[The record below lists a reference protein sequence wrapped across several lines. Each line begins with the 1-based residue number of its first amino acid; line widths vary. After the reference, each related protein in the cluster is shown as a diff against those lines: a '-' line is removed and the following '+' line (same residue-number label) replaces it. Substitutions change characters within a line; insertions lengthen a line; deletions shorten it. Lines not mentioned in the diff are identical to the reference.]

1 MRWTAI
7 RWTRPISHRN
17 QSSVE
22 CVARG
27 QRNFRFALRSPDG
40 AISGQKRVFWAVFG
54 VFRLPDKQDV
64 PGNQE
69 ATNQRPSLAQAWPL
83 YIYTTERTEGC
94 HFWSKKGGF
103 SAPKQAGRPGEGR
116 KTRGRPLRAAYETV
130 PRCSIWYGANDLIKV
145 PRLSN
150 IPHHIF
156 DTTYCTSHLAPHIWH
171 LIFGTSLRHLTS
183 TPHI

>member
-1 MRWTAI
+1 MRYLKCLFS
-7 RWTRPISHRN
+7 ISNTNLKNTVLTLNFGFSHLFQVN
-17 QSSVE
+17 LDSSVE

-83 YIYTTERTEGC
+83 YIHTIERTKGC

-103 SAPKQAGRPGEGR
+103 WGGFRQAGREGR

-130 PRCSIWYGANDLIKV
+130 PRCSIWYGAKDLIKV

-150 IPHHIF
+150 IWHHIF
-156 DTTYCTSHLAPHIWH
+156 GTTYLAQTAP
-171 LIFGTSLRHLTS
+171 
-183 TPHI
+183 

>member
-1 MRWTAI
+1 MLV
-7 RWTRPISHRN
+7 
-17 QSSVE
+17 SSVDCGE
-22 CVARG
+22 RVMRY
-27 QRNFRFALRSPDG
+27 FRFRSG
-40 AISGQKRVFWAVFG
+40 SHFGSKKGVFWAVFG
-54 VFRLPDKQDV
+54 GFRLPDKQDV

-150 IPHHIF
+150 I
-156 DTTYCTSHLAPHIWH
+156 WH
-171 LIFGTSLRHLTS
+171 LIFGTSLRHLTA